1 MANSAKQRIECLTE
15 WLKVREQKTKVN
27 KPAFSKN
34 DVYKHHHKTK
44 GII

>member
-15 WLKVREQKTKVN
+15 WMAVRSQKAKSG
-27 KPAFSKN
+27 KPKFSKS
-34 DVYKHHHKTK
+34 DVYKNQYKTK